1 VSRPAQA
8 PEPGPAVAAGQ
19 RVLIIGFGNP
29 GRADDGLGPALVAR
43 VEAWA
48 PPGVD
53 VESDYQLAIEHAQQV
68 ADHDLVI
75 FADADA
81 SAGAP
86 FRLRRVR
93 PEPAPSFTSHAVSPG
108 AVLAL
113 ADRCFG
119 RRPEAWLLGLHAAD
133 LRSFRE
139 GLSPEGEAALMA
151 AEARLRRILSLR

>member
-1 VSRPAQA
+1 MSRPAWA
-8 PEPGPAVAAGQ
+8 PAPGPAVAAGQ

-29 GRADDGLGPALVAR
+29 GRADDGLGPALAAR

-48 PPGVD
+48 PAGVE

-68 ADHDLVI
+68 AGHDLVI

-81 SAGAP
+81 SAEAP

-113 ADRCFG
+113 AESCFG
-119 RRPEAWLLGLHAAD
+119 RAPEAWLLGLPAAD
-133 LRSFRE
+133 LQSFRE
-139 GLSPEGEAALMA
+139 GLTEEGQQSLAA
-151 AEARLRRILSLR
+151 AEAFLRDLLTPG